1 MHGPLFRVKC
11 LFGFLSATLSASKVT
26 GHRWPFPLD
35 LPIWTGSSTL
45 AISKIQR
52 SKLSILW
59 LLPQQIPKSLPLLSA
74 ERERERREKRERESA
89 QERKNR
95 RRERR
100 VEKREKRES
109 GCGRGKYRQKGFV
122 CISLPLLVLLLLLE
136 MRLFQYAIRTCVFP
150 TNEVVSPLTYRFES
164 ILKKKRKTRERI
176 KTRMEKCNFLFS
188 SCCPMEGEGGEW
200 RRSSSVLSEK
210 YRRNSLKQH
219 FPTYCQHTVVV
230 QGLLQFFQIFF

>member
-74 ERERERREKRERESA
+74 ERERERREKRERE
-89 QERKNR
+89 E
-95 RRERR
+95 
-100 VEKREKRES
+100 REKRERERPREEEPEERTPS
-109 GCGRGKYRQKGFV
+109 REKRKKRVRVWTWQVQAKGLCVYFPSSSCASSSSWNAFIPTCDSYLCVPNERSRVPINLSVWKHLEEETQDQRENQNQNGKVQFSFFKLLPHGRGGRR
-122 CISLPLLVLLLLLE
+122 
-136 MRLFQYAIRTCVFP
+136 MTTVFLSAQW
-150 TNEVVSPLTYRFES
+150 EVP
-164 ILKKKRKTRERI
+164 
-176 KTRMEKCNFLFS
+176 
-188 SCCPMEGEGGEW
+188 
-200 RRSSSVLSEK
+200 
-210 YRRNSLKQH
+210 
-219 FPTYCQHTVVV
+219 
-230 QGLLQFFQIFF
+230 